1 MSGLATNVQRME
13 RPLQVLPGYRYEW
26 ALFTDWCVAAESVPL
41 PASPETVAAFLDDNP
56 AGDEA
61 LRRRVA
67 AINRAHRDVGESERG
82 TVTAIRLR
90 LDRARSHRVA
100 RRRIAAAS
108 IVPALPTIG
117 WPAGLFGRRD
127 ALVLVLYALGLGPR
141 EIASLDRRDIEACG
155 DGLRIRGRHQLDTT
169 ELDEVES
176 GVSAR
181 TWTLWQQVLDVAD
194 RSASTRV
201 LEELLRTGHVSVT
214 YVGAAAGRGPVVVPI
229 DRWGAVPF
237 PLTAMT
243 APSIADV
250 IAAHLNGTAPRHP
263 TRPER
268 VRRGG
273 NARAAPP
280 GAGHYEAPTLDDGY
294 YDAGT
299 AARRDAAV
307 AMTDVDD
314 ILDDIDIRTEQM
326 MRRTMDLLETF
337 QTS

>member
-1 MSGLATNVQRME
+1 ME
-13 RPLQVLPGYRYEW
+13 RPHQVPPGYRYEW
-26 ALFTDWCVAAESVPL
+26 ALFADWCAAAETVPL
-41 PASPETVAAFLDDNP
+41 PASPETLAAFLDDNP
-56 AGDEA
+56 AGDET

-67 AINRAHRDVGESERG
+67 AINRAHRNAGESEPG

-141 EIASLDRRDIEACG
+141 DIAALDRRDIEACG
-155 DGLRIRGRHQLDTT
+155 DGLRIHGRHQLDTT
-169 ELDEVES
+169 ELSEVDS
-176 GVSAR
+176 GASAR

-201 LEELLRTGHVSVT
+201 LEDLLRTGHVPVP
-214 YVGAAAGRGPVVVPI
+214 YVGAAARRGPVVVPI

-237 PLTAMT
+237 PLTAMS
-243 APSIADV
+243 APSVAAV

-268 VRRGG
+268 VSRGG
-273 NARAAPP
+273 DARTAPP
-280 GAGHYEAPTLDDGY
+280 GTEHYEAPRLDHGY

-307 AMTDVDD
+307 AMTEVDD
-314 ILDDIDIRTEQM
+314 IFDDIDIRTEQLL
-326 MRRTMDLLETF
+326 RCTMDLLETF
-337 QTS
+337 QTL